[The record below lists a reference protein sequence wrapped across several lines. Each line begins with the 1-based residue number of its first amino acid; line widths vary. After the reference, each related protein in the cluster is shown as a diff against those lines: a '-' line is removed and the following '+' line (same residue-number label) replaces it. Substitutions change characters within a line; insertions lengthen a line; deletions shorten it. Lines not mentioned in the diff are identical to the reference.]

1 MGSQIEEQCRKD
13 LRKTSYVLLKIDLT
27 LQPHIHTAR
36 IKYIHNTHP
45 TAVRQQ
51 QTCSAPQT
59 GAAEQWRHKQR
70 ESESE
75 RGREGERERVSG

>member
-36 IKYIHNTHP
+36 ILYIHNTHP
-45 TAVRQQ
+45 TAIRQR

-59 GAAEQWRHKQR
+59 RAAEQWRHKQR
-70 ESESE
+70 ERE
-75 RGREGERERVSG
+75 RGKEGGRVRERE